1 MLCEPFSVS
10 PNARIVDNDRVVDT
24 VGGVVYFARVIGVNE
39 LNDIAVCNNAIVL
52 LIRPDGALK
61 RAMD

>member
-39 LNDIAVCNNAIVL
+39 FNYIAVRNNSIVL